1 MDLAFVWGPARGR
14 LRAGG
19 ADAVEED
26 GGGLVV
32 GVLGDEFA
40 FEGFVE
46 DGLAEAG
53 GAGLSKITYGA
64 ECANG
69 IEVHFEPL
77 HLSNLLLGG
86 PWHRYRR

>member
-1 MDLAFVWGPARGR
+1 MMLGSTSGVDLAFAWGAARGG

-26 GGGLVV
+26 GGGFVV

-53 GAGLSKITYGA
+53 GADGCLVDLAAQVGD
-64 ECANG
+64 
-69 IEVHFEPL
+69 
-77 HLSNLLLGG
+77 
-86 PWHRYRR
+86 

>member
-1 MDLAFVWGPARGR
+1 LRGAR
-14 LRAGG
+14 RAGG

-32 GVLGDEFA
+32 GILGDESA

-46 DGLAEAG
+46 NGLAEAG
-53 GAGLSKITYGA
+53 GAGLSKVTHGA
-64 ECANG
+64 KCANG